1 MFLPG
6 IKFRQSKE
14 LWSYIVLS
22 LLVISIAVLR
32 AWFVP
37 VSHDEAATFFNYV
50 QRFNMSPFQAI
61 PDANNHI
68 LNTYITYFLFKLFGS
83 GAFAL
88 RLSNLIFL
96 PLYLFFCYKLSKELS
111 SVFLRWIFLL
121 AMVGTFHYMEFFAI
135 TRGYGISITFLMGAI
150 WQVFQAGK
158 TGMFRHFHIANL
170 FMFLS
175 CLAILIELYNFA
187 LLLGWMLIYAFYH
200 SKGQRIRKVLPIL
213 LSGLI
218 PILLVTAYTLYLQKN
233 GAYIERGPTGL
244 WDASLKTLFSH
255 ITDFNPWYVQK
266 MMLFLTAITILPL
279 LIMGIVAAFKRLWKP
294 DTFLLFPYLL
304 FGNLVIIM
312 LVVRF
317 FFSDYPESRLVLFL
331 FPITIGSVIY
341 ILDLLFRMTK
351 VKAIFII
358 ATPLLFFPFHSVN
371 AFNLE
376 YITWYKKC
384 HIPRSFYAEIM
395 KDWKEGDYPPVVSG
409 HGTQAW
415 SWQFLVREQG
425 GVANEMCTM
434 DFPSHP
440 TEYKILDLYYFSSWR
455 KDYDTIGFDPVSHLH
470 LLKSKKSFQKQEL
483 REVIYDGNKE
493 KTNSET
499 RMIFERDFGFLR
511 NKRIQLD
518 VDFTFE
524 SYNTLLYGAIVF
536 AGYDSSNNTFLYD
549 EIHLNWIRDKWD
561 GEKHK
566 LVKSWLMP
574 QLPANASYLK
584 VFFWNK
590 GKSDYAIKKGRI
602 IFSELESDSIQE

>member
-1 MFLPG
+1 M
-6 IKFRQSKE
+6 
-14 LWSYIVLS
+14 
-22 LLVISIAVLR
+22 VIIIAVLR

-37 VSHDEAATFFNYV
+37 MSHDEAATFFNYV
-50 QRFNMSPFQAI
+50 QRFHLSPFQAI

-83 GAFAL
+83 TAIAL

-96 PLYLFFCYKLSKELS
+96 PFYLFFCYKLSKELS
-111 SVFLRWIFLL
+111 SIFLRWIFLL

-135 TRGYGISITFLMGAI
+135 TRGYGISLTFLMGAL

-158 TGMFRHFHIANL
+158 TGKFRHFHIANL
-170 FMFLS
+170 FMLLS
-175 CLAILIELYNFA
+175 CLSILIELYNFA
-187 LLLGWMLIYAFYH
+187 LLLGWMLIYAFFH
-200 SKGQRIRKVLPIL
+200 AKGQRIRKVLPVL

-244 WDASLKTLFSH
+244 WDASLKTLFSF
-255 ITDFNPWYVQK
+255 ITDLNPWDVQK
-266 MMLFLTAITILPL
+266 MMLLLTAITVLPL
-279 LIMGIVAAFKRLWKP
+279 LVLGGVAAFKRLWKP

-312 LVVRF
+312 IVVRF

-331 FPITIGSVIY
+331 FPITIGSIIY
-341 ILDLLFRMTK
+341 SLDLLIRLTK
-351 VKAIFII
+351 VKALFII
-358 ATPLLFFPFHSVN
+358 ATPLLFFPFHSIN

-384 HIPRSFYAEIM
+384 HIPRSFYGEIM
-395 KDWKEGDYPPVVSG
+395 KDWKEGAYPPVVSG
-409 HGTQAW
+409 YGTQAW
-415 SWQFLVREQG
+415 SWQYLVREHG
-425 GVANEMCTM
+425 GVANEMCTLN
-434 DFPSHP
+434 FPSHP
-440 TEYKILDLYYFSSWR
+440 TEYKILALSYYSNWR
-455 KDYDTIGFDPVSHLH
+455 EDYDTIGFDPVSQLH
-470 LLKSKKSFQKQEL
+470 LLKRKESLRKQKIT
-483 REVIYDGNKE
+483 EVNYDGITG
-493 KTNSET
+493 KTNSES
-499 RMIFERDFGFLR
+499 MLIYEKDFGFLR
-511 NKRIQLD
+511 DKQIQCD
-518 VDFTFE
+518 IDFSFE

-536 AGYDSSNNTFLYD
+536 AGYDSANSTFFYD
-549 EIHLNWIRDKWD
+549 EIHLNWIRDTWD

-590 GKSDYAIKKGRI
+590 GKSEYAIKKGRI